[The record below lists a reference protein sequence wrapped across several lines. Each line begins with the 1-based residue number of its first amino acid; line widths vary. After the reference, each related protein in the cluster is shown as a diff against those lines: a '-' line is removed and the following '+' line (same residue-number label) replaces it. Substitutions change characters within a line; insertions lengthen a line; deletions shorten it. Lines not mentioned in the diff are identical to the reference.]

1 MSTSTKI
8 DGAQLE
14 LIQAQEEEAKAQK
27 VLVKAS
33 VEWVKVK
40 NKLSMARDVLAK
52 AQRER
57 IEDEH

>member
-27 VLVKAS
+27 VLVKSS

-40 NKLSMARDVLAK
+40 NKLGMARDVLAK
-52 AQRER
+52 AQKEREIR
-57 IEDEH
+57 